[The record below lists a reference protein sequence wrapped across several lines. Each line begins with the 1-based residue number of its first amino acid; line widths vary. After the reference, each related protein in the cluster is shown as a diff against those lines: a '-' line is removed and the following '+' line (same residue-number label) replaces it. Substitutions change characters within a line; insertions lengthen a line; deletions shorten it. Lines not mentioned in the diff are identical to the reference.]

1 MRTAFSGWIR
11 SEAKGETQYWAGAAW
26 ERVPKVIIVFLDLQ
40 PVRLDDS
47 SMGQVVKKC
56 RRRKSESELHANDAG
71 GQFASRKEEKADRPS
86 ITDSSGGSGGVRQ
99 CII

>member
-1 MRTAFSGWIR
+1 
-11 SEAKGETQYWAGAAW
+11 
-26 ERVPKVIIVFLDLQ
+26 
-40 PVRLDDS
+40 
-47 SMGQVVKKC
+47 MGQVVEKC

-86 ITDSSGGSGGVRQ
+86 ITDSGGGSGGARQ

>member
-1 MRTAFSGWIR
+1 M
-11 SEAKGETQYWAGAAW
+11 
-26 ERVPKVIIVFLDLQ
+26 IIVFLDLQ
-40 PVRLDDS
+40 PVHLDDS
-47 SMGQVVKKC
+47 SMGQVVEKC

-86 ITDSSGGSGGVRQ
+86 ITDSGGGSGGARQ